1 MAKLPGM
8 PYKASIRKYTQ
19 VQFGGLRHNINC
31 SDGEIFDME
40 NISMDSYPYLTVRE
54 KRGKYRA
61 ASRAATQIYADNGA
75 MLIVTMNKIT
85 YNGSN
90 FGIHITDTVSPE
102 TAELVRF
109 GDRVVLM
116 PDKKVINLKYKLIGV
131 YEKLTD
137 LPETAELYDG
147 AAVQNMMT
155 GELHLYV
162 WDGGAWVD
170 NGKLVTDM
178 DAIVENEAAV
188 FMDGTL
194 YDEKATA
201 NTIKLPNVSAYE
213 LTEVM
218 GFREGDAVTI
228 TGCTKLT
235 SNNKT
240 PVLRQIEGVD
250 KNNMELGVYLRFSD
264 FCFTMPENA
273 DGTTATEYTESSITI
288 SRQAPELDV
297 IFEHENR
304 LWGARGKEIF
314 ASKLGD
320 PFNWNCFEGLSTDSY
335 YLQTQDKGEI
345 TAGISFGYPRFFR
358 EDSMTTVYGSM
369 PSAFQTKNTE
379 LAGVKSG
386 ERKSLERMDG
396 LLFWLSNDG
405 IVIYDGSKTYLQEQ
419 AFGDWP
425 ISKVIAKAGG
435 RKLYMAADLGKHP
448 FADGERLYAVLCYD
462 AHSGIWTKENNPGIK
477 SMTYMDGTVYALTSD
492 RIITM
497 NGLCGKEAAE
507 NGVWSYAEF
516 GDFTDGDLNRKAV
529 SRVQLRMELEEG
541 AWVNI
546 WIGYDGED
554 WTRIQYLEAGKKR
567 SVYIPVIP
575 RRCDHYR
582 IRIEGG
588 GKWTLYSMA
597 RELYVGSAVH

>member
-8 PYKASIRKYTQ
+8 PYKASIRKYKQ

-54 KRGKYRA
+54 KRGKHIPA
-61 ASRAATQIYADNGA
+61 QGEATQIYADNGA
-75 MLIVTMNKIT
+75 MLIVAPTGIT
-85 YNGSN
+85 YNG
-90 FGIHITDTVSPE
+90 IHIADTVSPE

-116 PDKKVINLKYKLIGV
+116 PDKKVINLKYRIIGF
-131 YEKLTD
+131 YEKVAD
-137 LPETAELYDG
+137 LPDTAELYDG
-147 AAVQNMMT
+147 AAVRNLMS
-155 GELHLYV
+155 GEVHLYV

-178 DAIVENEAAV
+178 EAIVENQPAV

-201 NTIKLPNVSAYE
+201 NTIKLTNVSAYE

-228 TGCTKLT
+228 TGCTKMT

-288 SRQAPELDV
+288 ERKAPEMDV

-304 LWGARGKEIF
+304 LWGAKGKEIF

-379 LAGVKSG
+379 LAGVKGG

-396 LLFWLSNDG
+396 LLFWLSADG
-405 IVIYDGSKTYLQEQ
+405 VVIFDGSKTYLQEQ
-419 AFGDWP
+419 VFGNWP

-448 FADGERLYAVLCYD
+448 LADGERLYAVLCYD
-462 AHSGIWTKENNPGIK
+462 AQSGLWTKENNPGIK

-497 NGLCGKEAAE
+497 NGLCGKETAE
-507 NGVWSYAEF
+507 IGISSYVEF

-529 SRVQLRMELEEG
+529 NRVQLRMELEEG

-546 WIGYDGED
+546 WIGYDGEE
-554 WTRIQYLEAGKKR
+554 WTRLQYLEAGKKR

-588 GKWTLYSMA
+588 GKWTLYAMA
-597 RELYVGSAVH
+597 RELYIGSAVH

>member
-8 PYKASIRKYTQ
+8 PYLASIRKYKQ
-19 VQFGGLRHNINC
+19 VQFGGLRHNVNC
-31 SDGEIFDME
+31 ADGEIYDME
-40 NISMDSYPYLTVRE
+40 NMSMDSYPYLTVRE
-54 KRGKYRA
+54 QRGNDIP
-61 ASRAATQIYADNGA
+61 ASSQATQIYADNGA
-75 MLIVTMNKIT
+75 MLIVAPGGIT
-85 YNGSN
+85 YNG
-90 FGIHITDTVSPE
+90 IHIADTVSPE

-109 GDRVVLM
+109 GDRVILM
-116 PDKKVINLKYKLIGV
+116 PDKKVINLKYRIIGFYAQV
-131 YEKLTD
+131 AD

-147 AAVQNMMT
+147 AAVKNLMS
-155 GELHLYV
+155 GEVHLYV
-162 WDGGAWVD
+162 WDGSAWVD
-170 NGKLVTDM
+170 NGKLVTNM
-178 DAIVENEAAV
+178 DAIVVNENAV

-201 NTIKLPNVSAYE
+201 NTIKLTNVSAYE

-240 PVLRQIEGVD
+240 PVIRQIEGVD

-288 SRQAPELDV
+288 ERKAPELDL

-304 LWGARGKEIF
+304 LWGAKGKEIF

-320 PFNWNCFEGLSTDSY
+320 PFNWNCFEGLATDSY

-369 PSAFQTKNTE
+369 PSAFQTQRTE
-379 LAGVKSG
+379 LSGVKSG
-386 ERKSLERMDG
+386 EKNSLERMGG
-396 LLFWLSNDG
+396 LLFWLSADG
-405 IVIYDGSKTYLQEQ
+405 VVIYDGSKTYLQEQ
-419 AFGDWP
+419 VFGAWTM
-425 ISKVIAKAGG
+425 SKVISKAGG

-448 FADGERLYAVLCYD
+448 LADGERLKAVLCYD
-462 AHSGIWTKENNPGIK
+462 AESGLWTKEDDPGIK
-477 SMTYMDGTVYALTSD
+477 SMTYMDGTLYALKSD
-492 RIITM
+492 RIITL

-507 NGVWSYAEF
+507 GKIYSYAEF
-516 GDFTDGDLNRKAV
+516 GDYTDGDLNRKAV
-529 SRVQLRMELEEG
+529 NRVQLRMELAEG
-541 AWVNI
+541 AWVNVKI
-546 WIGYDGED
+546 RYDSEE
-554 WTRIQYLEAGKKR
+554 WTTLKYLEAGKKR

-588 GKWTLYSMA
+588 GKWTLYAMA

>member
-1 MAKLPGM
+1 M
-8 PYKASIRKYTQ
+8 Q
-19 VQFGGLRHNINC
+19 
-31 SDGEIFDME
+31 
-40 NISMDSYPYLTVRE
+40 NISSESYPYLTVRE
-54 KRGKYRA
+54 QRGSYIP
-61 ASRAATQIYADNGA
+61 ASSKATQIYADNGA
-75 MLIVTMNKIT
+75 MLIVSPYGIT
-85 YNGSN
+85 YNG
-90 FGIHITDTVSPE
+90 IYITDTVSPE

-116 PDKKVINLKYKLIGV
+116 PDKKVINLKYRLIGF
-131 YEKLTD
+131 YEQVAD

-147 AAVQNMMT
+147 AAVRNMMT

-162 WDGGAWVD
+162 WDGSNWVD

-178 DAIVENEAAV
+178 DAVVVNEKAV

-201 NTIKLPNVSAYE
+201 NTIKLTNVSAYE

-240 PVLRQIEGVD
+240 PVIRQIEGVD
-250 KNNMELGVYLRFSD
+250 KNPMELGVYLRFSD
-264 FCFTMPENA
+264 FCFTMPENE

-288 SRQAPELDV
+288 SRQTPEMDI

-304 LWGARGKEIF
+304 LWGAKGKEIF

-358 EDSMTTVYGSM
+358 QDSMTTVYGSM
-369 PSAFQTKNTE
+369 PSAFQTQRTE

-386 ERKSLERMDG
+386 EKKSLERMGG
-396 LLFWLSNDG
+396 LLFWLSADG
-405 IVIYDGSKTYLQEQ
+405 IVIFDGSKTYLQEQ
-419 AFGDWP
+419 VFGDWT
-425 ISKVIAKAGG
+425 ISKVISKAGG

-448 FADGERLYAVLCYD
+448 LADGERLKAVLCYD
-462 AHSGIWTKENNPGIK
+462 AESGLWTKENDPGIK
-477 SMTYMDGTVYALTSD
+477 SMTYMDGTVYALKSD
-492 RIITM
+492 GIITM

-507 NGVWSYAEF
+507 IGISSYAEF

-546 WIGYDGED
+546 LIGYDGEE
-554 WTRIQYLEAGKKR
+554 WTRIQSLEAGKKR

-575 RRCDHYR
+575 RRSDHYR
-582 IRIEGG
+582 IRIEGV

-597 RELYVGSAVH
+597 RELYIGSAVH

>member
-8 PYKASIRKYTQ
+8 PYKASIRKYKQ

-54 KRGKYRA
+54 KRGKHIPA
-61 ASRAATQIYADNGA
+61 QGEATQIYADNGV
-75 MLIVTMNKIT
+75 MLIVAPTGIT
-85 YNGSN
+85 YNG
-90 FGIHITDTVSPE
+90 IHIADTVSPE

-116 PDKKVINLKYKLIGV
+116 PDKKVINLKYRIIGF
-131 YEKLTD
+131 YEKVAD
-137 LPETAELYDG
+137 LPDTAELYDG
-147 AAVQNMMT
+147 AAVRNLMS
-155 GELHLYV
+155 GEVHLYV

-178 DAIVENEAAV
+178 EAIVENQPAV

-201 NTIKLPNVSAYE
+201 NTIKLTNVSKYE

-240 PVLRQIEGVD
+240 PVIRQIEGVD
-250 KNNMELGVYLRFSD
+250 KNDMELGVYLRFSD

-288 SRQAPELDV
+288 ERKAPELDV

-304 LWGARGKEIF
+304 LWGAKGKEIF

-369 PSAFQTKNTE
+369 PSAFQVKNTG

-386 ERKSLERMDG
+386 
-396 LLFWLSNDG
+396 
-405 IVIYDGSKTYLQEQ
+405 
-419 AFGDWP
+419 
-425 ISKVIAKAGG
+425 
-435 RKLYMAADLGKHP
+435 
-448 FADGERLYAVLCYD
+448 
-462 AHSGIWTKENNPGIK
+462 
-477 SMTYMDGTVYALTSD
+477 
-492 RIITM
+492 
-497 NGLCGKEAAE
+497 
-507 NGVWSYAEF
+507 
-516 GDFTDGDLNRKAV
+516 
-529 SRVQLRMELEEG
+529 
-541 AWVNI
+541 
-546 WIGYDGED
+546 
-554 WTRIQYLEAGKKR
+554 
-567 SVYIPVIP
+567 
-575 RRCDHYR
+575 
-582 IRIEGG
+582 
-588 GKWTLYSMA
+588 
-597 RELYVGSAVH
+597 

>member
-8 PYKASIRKYTQ
+8 PYLASIRKYKQ
-19 VQFGGLRHNINC
+19 VQFGGLRHNVNC
-31 SDGEIFDME
+31 ADGEIYDME
-40 NISMDSYPYLTVRE
+40 NMSMDSYPYLTVRE
-54 KRGKYRA
+54 QRGNYIS
-61 ASRAATQIYADNGA
+61 ASAEATQIYADNGA
-75 MLIVTMNKIT
+75 MLIVTPTGIT
-85 YNGSN
+85 YNG
-90 FGIHITDTVSPE
+90 IHIADTVSPE

-116 PDKKVINLKYKLIGV
+116 PDKKVINLKYRIIGF
-131 YEKLTD
+131 YEQVAD

-147 AAVQNMMT
+147 AAVRNLMS

-162 WDGGAWVD
+162 WDGSAWVD

-178 DAIVENEAAV
+178 DAIDVNEKAV

-201 NTIKLPNVSAYE
+201 NTIKLTDVSAYE

-228 TGCTKLT
+228 TGCKKIQ

-240 PVLRQIEGVD
+240 PVIRQIEGVD

-288 SRQAPELDV
+288 ERKAPEMDI

-304 LWGARGKEIF
+304 MWGAKGKEIF

-358 EDSMTTVYGSM
+358 EDSMTTLFGSM
-369 PSAFQTKNTE
+369 PAAFQTQRTE
-379 LAGVKSG
+379 LSGVKSG
-386 ERKSLERMDG
+386 EKNSLERMGG
-396 LLFWLSNDG
+396 LLFWLSADG
-405 IVIYDGSKTYLQEQ
+405 VVIYDGSKTYLQEQ
-419 AFGDWP
+419 VFGDWP
-425 ISKVIAKAGG
+425 ISKVISKAGG

-448 FADGERLYAVLCYD
+448 IADGERLTAVFCYD
-462 AHSGIWTKENNPGIK
+462 AQSGLWTKENNPGIK

-507 NGVWSYAEF
+507 IGISSYVEF

-529 SRVQLRMELEEG
+529 NRVQLRMELAEG
-541 AWVNI
+541 AWVYVKI
-546 WIGYDGED
+546 RYDSEE
-554 WTRIQYLEAGKKR
+554 WTTLKYLEAGKKR

-588 GKWTLYSMA
+588 GKWTLYAMA
-597 RELYVGSAVH
+597 RELYIGSAVH

>member
-54 KRGKYRA
+54 KRGRHIPA
-61 ASRAATQIYADNGA
+61 QGEATQIYADNGE
-75 MLIVTMNKIT
+75 MLIVAPSGIT
-85 YNGSN
+85 YNG
-90 FGIHITDTVSPE
+90 IHIADTVSPE

-116 PDKKVINLKYKLIGV
+116 PDKKVINLKYKLIGF
-131 YEKLTD
+131 YEQVAD

-147 AAVQNMMT
+147 AAVRNLMS
-155 GELHLYV
+155 GEVHLYV
-162 WDGGAWVD
+162 WDGDAWVD

-178 DAIVENEAAV
+178 DAVVENEAAV

-201 NTIKLPNVSAYE
+201 NTIKLTNVSAYE

-288 SRQAPELDV
+288 ERKAPELDL

-304 LWGARGKEIF
+304 LWGAKGKEIF

-386 ERKSLERMDG
+386 EKNSLERMGG
-396 LLFWLSNDG
+396 LLFWLSADG
-405 IVIYDGSKTYLQEQ
+405 VVIFDGSKTYLQEQ
-419 AFGDWP
+419 VFGDWQ
-425 ISKVIAKAGG
+425 ISKVISKAGG

-448 FADGERLYAVLCYD
+448 LADGERLTAVFCYD
-462 AHSGIWTKENNPGIK
+462 AQSGLWTKETDPGIK
-477 SMTYMDGTVYALTSD
+477 SMTYMDGTVYALKSD

-497 NGLCGKEAAE
+497 NGLCGKETAE
-507 NGVWSYAEF
+507 IGISSYVEF

-541 AWVNI
+541 AWVSVKI
-546 WIGYDGED
+546 RYDSEE
-554 WTRIQYLEAGKKR
+554 WTTLKYLEAGKKR

-588 GKWTLYSMA
+588 GKWTLYAMA
-597 RELYVGSAVH
+597 RELYIGSAVH

>member
-8 PYKASIRKYTQ
+8 PYLASIRKYKQ
-19 VQFGGLRHNINC
+19 VQFGGLRHNVNC
-31 SDGEIFDME
+31 ADGEIYDME
-40 NISMDSYPYLTVRE
+40 NMSMDSYPYLTVRE
-54 KRGKYRA
+54 QRGNYLP
-61 ASRAATQIYADNGA
+61 ASTEATKIYADNGE
-75 MLIVTMNKIT
+75 MLIVAPSGIT
-85 YNGSN
+85 YNG
-90 FGIHITDTVSPE
+90 IHIADTVSPE

-116 PDKKVINLKYKLIGV
+116 PDKKVINLKYKLIGF
-131 YEKLTD
+131 YEQVAD

-147 AAVQNMMT
+147 AAVRNLMS
-155 GELHLYV
+155 GEVHLYV
-162 WDGGAWVD
+162 WDGDAWVD

-178 DAIVENEAAV
+178 DAVVENEAAV

-201 NTIKLPNVSAYE
+201 NTIKLTNVSAYE

-218 GFREGDAVTI
+218 GFREGDAVTV

-288 SRQAPELDV
+288 ERKAPELDL

-304 LWGARGKEIF
+304 LWGAKGKEIF

-335 YLQTQDKGEI
+335 YLQTQDKGEL

-386 ERKSLERMDG
+386 EKNSLERMGG
-396 LLFWLSNDG
+396 LLFWLSAG
-405 IVIYDGSKTYLQEQ
+405 GVVIFDGSKTYLQEQ
-419 AFGDWP
+419 VFGDWQ
-425 ISKVIAKAGG
+425 ISKVISKAGG

-448 FADGERLYAVLCYD
+448 LADGERLTAVFCYD
-462 AHSGIWTKENNPGIK
+462 AQSGLWTKETDPGIK
-477 SMTYMDGTVYALTSD
+477 SMTYMEGTVYALTSD

-507 NGVWSYAEF
+507 IGISSYVEF

-529 SRVQLRMELEEG
+529 NRVQLRMELEEG

-546 WIGYDGED
+546 FIRYDGDD
-554 WTRIQYLEAGKKR
+554 WTRLQYLEAGEKR

-597 RELYVGSAVH
+597 RELYIGSAVH

>member
-1 MAKLPGM
+1 MAKLPWM

-54 KRGKYRA
+54 KRGKYIQA
-61 ASRAATQIYADNGA
+61 QGEATQIYADNGA
-75 MLIVTMNKIT
+75 MLIVAPSGIT
-85 YNGSN
+85 YNG
-90 FGIHITDTVSPE
+90 IHIADTVSPE

-116 PDKKVINLKYKLIGV
+116 PDKKVINLKYKLIGF
-131 YEKLTD
+131 YEQVAD

-147 AAVQNMMT
+147 AAVRNLMS
-155 GELHLYV
+155 GEVHLYV

-178 DAIVENEAAV
+178 DAVVENEAAV

-201 NTIKLPNVSAYE
+201 NTIKLTNVSAYE

-228 TGCTKLT
+228 TGCKKLT

-240 PVLRQIEGVD
+240 PVIRQIEGVD

-288 SRQAPELDV
+288 ERKAPEMDI

-304 LWGARGKEIF
+304 MWGAKGKEIF

-358 EDSMTTVYGSM
+358 EDSMTTVYGSL

-386 ERKSLERMDG
+386 EGKSLERMEG
-396 LLFWLSNDG
+396 LLFWLSADG
-405 IVIYDGSKTYLQEQ
+405 VVIFDGSKTYLQEQ
-419 AFGDWP
+419 VFGDWQ
-425 ISKVIAKAGG
+425 ISKVISKAGG

-448 FADGERLYAVLCYD
+448 LADGERLTAVFCYD
-462 AHSGIWTKENNPGIK
+462 AQSGLWTKETDPGIK
-477 SMTYMDGTVYALTSD
+477 SMTYMEGTVYALTSD

-507 NGVWSYAEF
+507 IGISSYVEF

-529 SRVQLRMELEEG
+529 NRVQLRMELEEG

-546 WIGYDGED
+546 FIRYDGDD
-554 WTRIQYLEAGKKR
+554 WTRLQYLEAGKKR

>member
-1 MAKLPGM
+1 MAKLPNM
-8 PYKASIRKYTQ
+8 PYKAAIRKYAQ

-54 KRGKYRA
+54 KRGKYIPAQRE
-61 ASRAATQIYADNGA
+61 ATQIYADNGV
-75 MLIVTMNKIT
+75 MLIVAPSGIT
-85 YNGSN
+85 YNG
-90 FGIHITDTVSPE
+90 IHIADTMYPE
-102 TAELVRF
+102 DAELVRF

-116 PDKKVINLKYKLIGV
+116 PDKKVINLKYRLIGF
-131 YEKLTD
+131 YEQVAD

-147 AAVQNMMT
+147 AAVRNMMT

-162 WDGGAWVD
+162 WDESNWVD
-170 NGKLVTDM
+170 NGKLVMDM
-178 DAIVENEAAV
+178 DAVVANEEAV

-201 NTIKLPNVSAYE
+201 NTIKLTNVSAYE
-213 LTEVM
+213 MTEVM

-240 PVLRQIEGVD
+240 PVIRQIEGVD
-250 KNNMELGVYLRFSD
+250 KNPMELGVYLRFSD
-264 FCFTMPENA
+264 FCFTMPENE

-288 SRQAPELDV
+288 SRKTPEMDM

-304 LWGARGKEIF
+304 LWGAKGKEIF

-369 PSAFQTKNTE
+369 PSAFQTQRTE

-386 ERKSLERMDG
+386 EEKSLERMEG
-396 LLFWLSNDG
+396 LLFWLSAEG
-405 IVIYDGSKTYLQEQ
+405 VVIFDGSKTYLQEQ
-419 AFGDWP
+419 VFGDWTM
-425 ISKVIAKAGG
+425 SKALTKAGN

-448 FADGERLYAVLCYD
+448 LADGERLKAVLCYD
-462 AHSGIWTKENNPGIK
+462 AESGLWTKEDDPGIK

-497 NGLCGKEAAE
+497 NGTCGNQAIE
-507 NGVWSYAEF
+507 NALYSYIEF
-516 GDFTDGDLNRKAV
+516 GDFTDGSLNRKAV
-529 SRVQLRMELEEG
+529 SKVQLRMELDEG
-541 AWVNI
+541 AWLNVKI
-546 WIGYDGED
+546 RYDSDGEY
-554 WTRIQYLEAGKKR
+554 TTLFTVEAGKKR

-582 IRIEGG
+582 IRMEGG

-597 RELYVGSAVH
+597 RELYIGSAVH

>member
-8 PYKASIRKYTQ
+8 PYKESIRKYTQ

-54 KRGKYRA
+54 KRGRHIPA
-61 ASRAATQIYADNGA
+61 QGEATQIYADNGV
-75 MLIVTMNKIT
+75 MLIVAPSGIT
-85 YNGSN
+85 YNG
-90 FGIHITDTVSPE
+90 IHIADTVSPE

-109 GDRVVLM
+109 GDRVVLI
-116 PDKKVINLKYKLIGV
+116 PDKKVINLKYKLIGF
-131 YEKLTD
+131 YEQVAD

-147 AAVQNMMT
+147 AAVRNLMS
-155 GELHLYV
+155 GEVHLYV

-178 DAIVENEAAV
+178 DAVVENEAAV

-201 NTIKLPNVSAYE
+201 NTIKLTNVSAYE

-228 TGCTKLT
+228 TGCKKLT

-240 PVLRQIEGVD
+240 PVIRQIEGVD

-288 SRQAPELDV
+288 ERKAPEMDV

-304 LWGARGKEIF
+304 LWGAKGKEIF

-358 EDSMTTVYGSM
+358 EDSMTTVYGSL
-369 PSAFQTKNTE
+369 PSAFQVKNTE

-386 ERKSLERMDG
+386 EGKSLERMEG
-396 LLFWLSNDG
+396 LLFWLSADG
-405 IVIYDGSKTYLQEQ
+405 VVIFDGSKTYLQEQ
-419 AFGDWP
+419 VFGDWQ
-425 ISKVIAKAGG
+425 ISKVISKAGG

-462 AHSGIWTKENNPGIK
+462 AQSGLWTKENNPGIK

-497 NGLCGKEAAE
+497 NGLCGKEASE
-507 NGVWSYAEF
+507 IGISSYVEF

-529 SRVQLRMELEEG
+529 NRVQLRMELEEG

-554 WTRIQYLEAGKKR
+554 WTRLQYLEAGKKR

>member
-1 MAKLPGM
+1 MAKLPWM

-54 KRGKYRA
+54 KRGKYIQA
-61 ASRAATQIYADNGA
+61 QGEATQIYADNGA
-75 MLIVTMNKIT
+75 MLIVAPSGIT
-85 YNGSN
+85 YNG
-90 FGIHITDTVSPE
+90 IHIADTVSPE

-116 PDKKVINLKYKLIGV
+116 PDKKVINLKYKLIGF
-131 YEKLTD
+131 YEQVAD

-147 AAVQNMMT
+147 AAVRNLMS
-155 GELHLYV
+155 GEVHLYV

-178 DAIVENEAAV
+178 DAVVENEAAV

-201 NTIKLPNVSAYE
+201 NTIKLTNVSAYE

-288 SRQAPELDV
+288 ERKAPELDL

-304 LWGARGKEIF
+304 LWGAKGKEIF

-358 EDSMTTVYGSM
+358 EDSMTTVYGSI
-369 PSAFQTKNTE
+369 PSAFQTQRTE
-379 LAGVKSG
+379 LSGVKSG
-386 ERKSLERMDG
+386 EKNSLERMGG
-396 LLFWLSNDG
+396 LLFWLSADG
-405 IVIYDGSKTYLQEQ
+405 VVIYDGSKTYLQEQ
-419 AFGDWP
+419 VFGDWP
-425 ISKVIAKAGG
+425 ISKVISKAGG

-462 AHSGIWTKENNPGIK
+462 AQSGLWTKENNPGIK

-497 NGLCGKEAAE
+497 NGLCGKETAE
-507 NGVWSYAEF
+507 IGISSYVEF

-529 SRVQLRMELEEG
+529 NRVQLRMELEEG
-541 AWVNI
+541 AWVSVKI
-546 WIGYDGED
+546 RYDSEE
-554 WTRIQYLEAGKKR
+554 WTTLKYLEAGKKR

-582 IRIEGG
+582 IRIDGG
-588 GKWTLYSMA
+588 GKWTLYAMA
-597 RELYVGSAVH
+597 RELYIGSAVH

>member
-1 MAKLPGM
+1 
-8 PYKASIRKYTQ
+8 
-19 VQFGGLRHNINC
+19 
-31 SDGEIFDME
+31 
-40 NISMDSYPYLTVRE
+40 
-54 KRGKYRA
+54 
-61 ASRAATQIYADNGA
+61 
-75 MLIVTMNKIT
+75 
-85 YNGSN
+85 
-90 FGIHITDTVSPE
+90 
-102 TAELVRF
+102 
-109 GDRVVLM
+109 
-116 PDKKVINLKYKLIGV
+116 
-131 YEKLTD
+131 
-137 LPETAELYDG
+137 
-147 AAVQNMMT
+147 
-155 GELHLYV
+155 
-162 WDGGAWVD
+162 
-170 NGKLVTDM
+170 
-178 DAIVENEAAV
+178 
-188 FMDGTL
+188 
-194 YDEKATA
+194 
-201 NTIKLPNVSAYE
+201 
-213 LTEVM
+213 M

-288 SRQAPELDV
+288 ERKAPELDL

-304 LWGARGKEIF
+304 LWGAKGKEIF

-386 ERKSLERMDG
+386 EKNSLERMGG
-396 LLFWLSNDG
+396 LLFWLSADG
-405 IVIYDGSKTYLQEQ
+405 VVIFDGSKTYLQEQ
-419 AFGDWP
+419 VFGDWQ
-425 ISKVIAKAGG
+425 ISKVISKAGG

-448 FADGERLYAVLCYD
+448 LADGERLTAVFCYD
-462 AHSGIWTKENNPGIK
+462 AQSGLWTKETDPGIK
-477 SMTYMDGTVYALTSD
+477 SMTYMEGTVYALTSD

-497 NGLCGKEAAE
+497 NGLCGNAAE
-507 NGVWSYAEF
+507 KGTIYSYAEF
-516 GDFTDGDLNRKAV
+516 GDYTDGDLNRKAV
-529 SRVQLRMELEEG
+529 NRVQLRMELAEG
-541 AWVNI
+541 AWVYVKI
-546 WIGYDGED
+546 RYDSEE
-554 WTRIQYLEAGKKR
+554 WTTLKYLEAGKKR

-588 GKWTLYSMA
+588 GKWTLYAMA
-597 RELYVGSAVH
+597 RELYIGSAVH

>member
-54 KRGKYRA
+54 KRGKYIQA
-61 ASRAATQIYADNGA
+61 QGEATQIYADNGV
-75 MLIVTMNKIT
+75 MLIVAPSGIT
-85 YNGSN
+85 YNG
-90 FGIHITDTVSPE
+90 IHIADTVSPE

-116 PDKKVINLKYKLIGV
+116 PDKKVINLKYKLIGF
-131 YEKLTD
+131 YEQVAD

-147 AAVQNMMT
+147 AAVKNMMT

-178 DAIVENEAAV
+178 DAIAVNEKAV

-201 NTIKLPNVSAYE
+201 NTIKLPDVSAYE
-213 LTEVM
+213 LREVM

-240 PVLRQIEGVD
+240 PVIRQIEGVD
-250 KNNMELGVYLRFSD
+250 KNDMELGVYLRFSD
-264 FCFTMPENA
+264 FCFTMPENE

-379 LAGVKSG
+379 LAGVKGG
-386 ERKSLERMDG
+386 ERKSLERMEG

-419 AFGDWP
+419 VFGDWP
-425 ISKVIAKAGG
+425 ISKVISKAGG

-462 AHSGIWTKENNPGIK
+462 AQSGLWTKENNPGIK

-497 NGLCGKEAAE
+497 NGLCGKETAE
-507 NGVWSYAEF
+507 IGISSYVEF

-529 SRVQLRMELEEG
+529 NRVQLRMELEED

-554 WTRIQYLEAGKKR
+554 WTRLQYLEAGKKR

-597 RELYVGSAVH
+597 RELYIGSAVH

>member
-8 PYKASIRKYTQ
+8 PYKASIRKYKQ

-54 KRGKYRA
+54 QRGNYIP
-61 ASRAATQIYADNGA
+61 ASSQATQIYADNGA
-75 MLIVTMNKIT
+75 MLIVAPSGIT
-85 YNGSN
+85 YNG
-90 FGIHITDTVSPE
+90 IHIADTVSPE

-116 PDKKVINLKYKLIGV
+116 PDKKVINLKYKLIGF
-131 YEKLTD
+131 YEQVAD

-147 AAVQNMMT
+147 AAVRNLMS
-155 GELHLYV
+155 GEVHLYV

-178 DAIVENEAAV
+178 DAVVENEAAV

-201 NTIKLPNVSAYE
+201 NTIKLTNVSAYE

-240 PVLRQIEGVD
+240 PVIRQIEGVD

-264 FCFTMPENA
+264 FCFTMPENE

-288 SRQAPELDV
+288 ERKTPEMDV

-304 LWGARGKEIF
+304 LWGAKGKEIF

-320 PFNWNCFEGLSTDSY
+320 PFNWNCFEGLATDSY
-335 YLQTQDKGEI
+335 YLQTQDKGAI

-386 ERKSLERMDG
+386 EGKSLECMDG
-396 LLFWLSNDG
+396 LLFWLSADG
-405 IVIYDGSKTYLQEQ
+405 VVIFDGSKTYLQEQ
-419 AFGDWP
+419 VFGNWT

-448 FADGERLYAVLCYD
+448 FADGERLKAVLCYD
-462 AHSGIWTKENNPGIK
+462 AQSGLWTKENNPGIK

-497 NGLCGKEAAE
+497 NGLCGKETAE
-507 NGVWSYAEF
+507 IGISSYVEF

-529 SRVQLRMELEEG
+529 NRVQLRMELAEG
-541 AWVNI
+541 AWVYVKI
-546 WIGYDGED
+546 RYDSEE
-554 WTRIQYLEAGKKR
+554 WTTLKYLEEGKKR

-588 GKWTLYSMA
+588 GKWTLYAMA
-597 RELYVGSAVH
+597 REMYIGSAVH